1 MLVIISF
8 ISILLNFTDNGMQ
21 IATCYGCLSA
31 CYPHNYSYL
40 YKWLIP
46 FDFISFLSK
55 NFIYFFFVFY

>member
-1 MLVIISF
+1 MELFSYLTY
-8 ISILLNFTDNGMQ
+8 SNYGNGMQ

-31 CYPHNYSYL
+31 CYPHNYFYL